1 MVRGEQSSPT
11 RHAIARAV
19 HRGGVSH
26 RSTGLASRA
35 TPKIAGYAAGM
46 PGRLERYF
54 EDYAVGQKFGS
65 GTVTVT
71 AERIKSFAREFDP
84 QPFHTDE
91 ESARHTFFGGLVASG
106 WHTAAMSMRL
116 FVESDITPV
125 GGSIGAGGSD
135 LSWPRPTR
143 PGDVLRIESEV
154 LDLRPSK
161 SRPTIGIMKVKLTT
175 FNQANE
181 VVQLASP
188 TMIVPRRP
196 AK

>member
-1 MVRGEQSSPT
+1 
-11 RHAIARAV
+11 
-19 HRGGVSH
+19 
-26 RSTGLASRA
+26 
-35 TPKIAGYAAGM
+35 M
-46 PGRLERYF
+46 PGRYF

-91 ESARHTFFGGLVASG
+91 EAAKKTFFGGLVASG
-106 WHTAAMSMRL
+106 WHTASMSMRL
-116 FVESDITPV
+116 FVESDITPE

-154 LDLRPSK
+154 LELRPSK
-161 SRPTIGIMKVKLTT
+161 SRPDIGIMKVKLTT
-175 FNQANE
+175 YNQADE
-181 VVQLASP
+181 VVQIAYP
-188 TMIVPRRP
+188 TMIVPRRQV
-196 AK
+196 K

>member
-1 MVRGEQSSPT
+1 
-11 RHAIARAV
+11 
-19 HRGGVSH
+19 
-26 RSTGLASRA
+26 
-35 TPKIAGYAAGM
+35 M
-46 PGRLERYF
+46 PGRYF

-65 GTVTVT
+65 GTVEVT

-91 ESARHTFFGGLVASG
+91 EAARHTFFGGLVASG
-106 WHTAAMSMRL
+106 WHTASMSMRL
-116 FVESDITPV
+116 FVESDITPE

-143 PGDVLRIESEV
+143 PGDVLRVESEV

-161 SRPTIGIMKVKLTT
+161 SRPEIGIMKVKLTT
-175 FNQANE
+175 YNQANE
-181 VVQLASP
+181 VVQIAHP
-188 TMIVPRRP
+188 AMIVPRRP